1 MRILPAAIGAFA
13 LLLLPTGC
21 ERRDTSAPSAPAEPP
36 SDIVEPTAP
45 HDASSLAFVDASGQ
59 SALTLTCGAGELR
72 ISAPGFQPISSE
84 DRLSIGADG
93 EAFAFAADLEAP
105 GPGVTA
111 SGAPD
116 PDLLARLSRGEALY
130 ALYGQ
135 QALGPLA
142 AASPGALQSF
152 VTGCRQTN

>member
-1 MRILPAAIGAFA
+1 MKLLPAAIGV
-13 LLLLPTGC
+13 LVLLLPTGC
-21 ERRDTSAPSAPAEPP
+21 DRPDTTAPSAPDEPP
-36 SDIVEPTAP
+36 GDIGAP
-45 HDASSLAFVDASGQ
+45 GAPPDGSSLAFTDASGQ
-59 SALTLTCGAGELR
+59 PVLTLACGAGELR
-72 ISAPGFQPISSE
+72 ISAPGLQPISSE

-93 EAFAFAADLEAP
+93 EAFAFAADLAAA

-142 AASPGALQSF
+142 AASPGALQAF
-152 VTGCRQTN
+152 VSGCRQSN

>member
-1 MRILPAAIGAFA
+1 MKILPVAIGAFA

-21 ERRDTSAPSAPAEPP
+21 ERPDATAPSAPAEPP
-36 SDIVEPTAP
+36 RDIAAP
-45 HDASSLAFVDASGQ
+45 VAPDDASSLAFVDASGQ
-59 SALTLTCGAGELR
+59 PALTLTCVAGELR
-72 ISAPGFQPISSE
+72 ISAPGLQPISSE

-93 EAFAFAADLEAP
+93 EAFAFAADLAAP

-116 PDLLARLSRGEALY
+116 PDLLARLSRGEALF

-135 QALGPLA
+135 QALGPLD
-142 AASPGALQSF
+142 AASPGALQAF
-152 VTGCRQTN
+152 VSGCRQTN

>member
-1 MRILPAAIGAFA
+1 MKILPAAIGAFA

-21 ERRDTSAPSAPAEPP
+21 ERPDATAPSAPTEPP
-36 SDIVEPTAP
+36 SDIGAP
-45 HDASSLAFVDASGQ
+45 AVPQDPSSLAFLDASGQ
-59 SALTLTCGAGELR
+59 PALTLTCGAGELG

-93 EAFAFAADLEAP
+93 EAFAYAADLAAP

-111 SGAPD
+111 SGAAD

-130 ALYGQ
+130 AQYGQ
-135 QALGPLA
+135 QSLGPLA
-142 AASPGALQSF
+142 ASSPGALQAF
-152 VTGCRQTN
+152 VTECRQTN